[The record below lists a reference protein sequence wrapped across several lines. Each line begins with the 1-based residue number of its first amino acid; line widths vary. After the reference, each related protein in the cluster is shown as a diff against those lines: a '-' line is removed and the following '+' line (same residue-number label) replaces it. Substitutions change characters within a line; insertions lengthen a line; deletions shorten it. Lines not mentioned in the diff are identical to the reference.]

1 MSKNTVVDAAIRRA
15 LPVLNDGMVLDAMS
29 SHLTTG
35 EMKVIADIFAAAGH
49 SETYHAMMHAMI
61 RGDHEVRAV
70 AYEIESVDGPVYA
83 LIYRDGCGEEFYT
96 RILEGSIEE
105 ACERLDLV
113 FDEDDEDGCPV
124 LKHKHPV
131 DLY

>member
-1 MSKNTVVDAAIRRA
+1 MNNAVDAAIRRA
-15 LPVLNDGMVLDAMS
+15 LPVLNDGMVLDAMA

-35 EMKVIADIFAAAGH
+35 EMKVIAEIFAAAGH
-49 SETYHAMMHAMI
+49 YETYHDMMHWMI

-70 AYEIESVDGPVYA
+70 AHEIEYGDGPAYA
-83 LIYRDGCGEEFYT
+83 LIYRDGCDEDFYT
-96 RILEGSIEE
+96 RIHEGSIEE
-105 ACERLDLV
+105 ACERLDLEV
-113 FDEDDEDGCPV
+113 EEEDVLGRTI